1 MQSPT
6 GGHSS
11 GRPFFYENRYQV
23 AMRMPRPCRK
33 RIYGHQKIHVSVRE
47 RGLGIILK

>member
-1 MQSPT
+1 MQRPT
-6 GGHSS
+6 GVTQVAA
-11 GRPFFYENRYQV
+11 RFFYENRYQV